1 MGVLGEFFGYRGDGG
16 FNGHCSGA
24 SIGDGGFMLACI
36 SGRCGDGGFTV
47 ATWLCP
53 VREKVRPA
61 RLVVGLSVRKFA

>member
-1 MGVLGEFFGYRGDGG
+1 MGVLGEFFG
-16 FNGHCSGA
+16 CS
-24 SIGDGGFMLACI
+24 GDGGFMLVCI

-61 RLVVGLSVRKFA
+61 RLVVGLCVKKFALLGLLSA